1 MIDTKALRQKILD
14 LAIRGK
20 LVPQDPDDEP
30 ASVLL
35 ERIRQ
40 QKQQMVKEGKLKAK
54 DIKNDTIIFVGED
67 NLHYE
72 KFSDGSVKCIEDE
85 VPFGLPD
92 GWAWVRLGNLSAAIQ
107 YGLSNSAEPQGT
119 HRLLRITDIQDGKV
133 DWNAVP
139 FTTVNDPEAY
149 LLKTGDIVF
158 ARTGATVGKSFLIT
172 ETPYPS
178 VYASYL
184 IRIRLLGSLS
194 PEYIYQFFD
203 SACYWSQITD
213 KSVGVGQPNCNGT
226 SLKEL
231 FIPLPP
237 ISEQLRIVPTAQA
250 LLAYVAKIDAEKK
263 SLLSIIMATKSKILD
278 LAIRGQ
284 LIPQDPNDE
293 PASVLLERI
302 RAEKEEL
309 IKQGKIKRDKK
320 ESVIFRGEDNS
331 YYEKIDMEV
340 RCINSEIPFDLPETW
355 CWCRL
360 GTLFAHNTGKALNS
374 ADSAGTPMTYIT
386 TSNLYWD
393 RFELD
398 SLKEML
404 FADSEIDKCTVKKG
418 DLLVCEG
425 GDIGRSAIWM
435 FEENIRIQNHIH
447 RLRPYISLSSRFY
460 YYVMYMWKQLG
471 LIGGQGIGLQGF
483 SSKMLHNL
491 IVPLPSID
499 EQERIVAFIDKLF
512 EQIESIEK
520 SFS

>member
-1 MIDTKALRQKILD
+1 M
-14 LAIRGK
+14 
-20 LVPQDPDDEP
+20 
-30 ASVLL
+30 
-35 ERIRQ
+35 
-40 QKQQMVKEGKLKAK
+40 
-54 DIKNDTIIFVGED
+54 
-67 NLHYE
+67 
-72 KFSDGSVKCIEDE
+72 
-85 VPFGLPD
+85 
-92 GWAWVRLGNLSAAIQ
+92 
-107 YGLSNSAEPQGT
+107 
-119 HRLLRITDIQDGKV
+119 RITDIQDGKV
-133 DWNAVP
+133 NWDTVP
-139 FTTVNDPEAY
+139 FTTVDDPETY

-172 ETPYPS
+172 EIPYPS

-184 IRIRLLGSLS
+184 IRIRLLGNLL

-231 FIPLPP
+231 LIPLPP
-237 ISEQLRIVPTAQA
+237 INEQLRIVPTAQA
-250 LLAYVAKIDAEKK
+250 LLAYVAKIDVEKK
-263 SLLSIIMATKSKILD
+263 SLLSIATAAKAKILD

-284 LIPQDPNDE
+284 LVPQDPADE
-293 PASVLLERI
+293 PTSVLLERI

-320 ESVIFRGEDNS
+320 ESVIFKGEDNS
-331 YYEKIDMEV
+331 YYEKIDDGTV
-340 RCINSEIPFDLPETW
+340 KCVDNDIPFALPESW

-360 GTLFAHNTGKALNS
+360 GALFAHNTGKALNS
-374 ADSAGTPMTYIT
+374 SDTTGTSMTYIT

-398 SLKEML
+398 SLKEMP
-404 FADSEIDKCTVKKG
+404 FTDSEVDKCTVTKG

-435 FEENIRIQNHIH
+435 FDENIRIQNHIH

-460 YYVMYMWKQLG
+460 YYVMFLWKQMG

-483 SSKMLHNL
+483 SSKALHNL
-491 IVPLPSID
+491 MVPLPPVD
-499 EQERIVAFIDKLF
+499 EQEKIVVFVDELF
-512 EQIESIEK
+512 EAIANIEK
-520 SFS
+520 SLS